1 MSADRVPN
9 DRTSGLTGGPR
20 PRAEASEH
28 APARS
33 AADVTAPAPDGTSRE
48 TADDTAAP
56 SPAGTSGTAPASRPP
71 RLQALAGTT
80 VRGSDDRAVGRVRD
94 IYQRDADGALAA
106 ITVMPRQLSART
118 VLIPAA
124 AIAALPAPEEERE
137 GTRSEEDSAV
147 RLHVPA
153 AAARTGARPPET
165 AHVTPAELRAAA
177 EALGLDSDGS
187 RSERLGP
194 AGPRR

>member
-1 MSADRVPN
+1 
-9 DRTSGLTGGPR
+9 
-20 PRAEASEH
+20 
-28 APARS
+28 
-33 AADVTAPAPDGTSRE
+33 
-48 TADDTAAP
+48 
-56 SPAGTSGTAPASRPP
+56 
-71 RLQALAGTT
+71 